1 MIDISLNTQFFN
13 NGNATIENIDQGET
27 QDVGETSKLSF
38 ENLDENLDENKNDI
52 SELRGEDIDDTINLS
67 NDDTQLSLCN
77 GFTTINDEE
86 EKDKVDLESL
96 LKSLENDMP
105 SLEDDI
111 DDQDD
116 QDQDQVLKTKTSE
129 NEEKGRTGL
138 FIGAAAHTVSSQWR
152 ETEIEEEDRLGGSP
166 NNKNLTQIKGVLT
179 RSQSKPPID
188 PKVVVVDKSQK
199 K

>member
-1 MIDISLNTQFFN
+1 MNTQFFN

-96 LKSLENDMP
+96 LKSLGSLEFNDMP
-105 SLEDDI
+105 SLEDVI
-111 DDQDD
+111 DDQD
-116 QDQDQVLKTKTSE
+116 DQDQVLKTKTSE
-129 NEEKGRTGL
+129 NEENGRTGL
-138 FIGAAAHTVSSQWR
+138 SIGAAAHTVSTQWG
-152 ETEIEEEDRLGGSP
+152 ETEIEEEERLGGSP

-188 PKVVVVDKSQK
+188 PKVVVVDKSHK